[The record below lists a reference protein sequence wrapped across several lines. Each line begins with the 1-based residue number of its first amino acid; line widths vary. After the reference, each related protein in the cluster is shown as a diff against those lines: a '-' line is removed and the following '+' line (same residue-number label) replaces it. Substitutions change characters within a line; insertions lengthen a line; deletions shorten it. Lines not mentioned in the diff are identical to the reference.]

1 MSYCVARMEKMKSDN
16 LVGIGNH
23 NQRRFSNHSN
33 KDIDVS
39 KSHLNYDILDKVK
52 SYKTDIEG
60 YINAN
65 KSSKRAVRKDA
76 VLVCE
81 WIITSDSDFFESMSP
96 ADTREYFQTAIDFF
110 AERYG
115 SKNLMYAQVHLD
127 ERTPHMHLGIVP
139 FDKDNKLTAK
149 TMFDREALQDIQN
162 ELPRYMN
169 ERGFKVER
177 GRAGSEAKHLT
188 VQEYKDVQKEIK
200 KQSEVLDGVKK
211 ELESVKNVT
220 RTKNFLDELDS
231 KSKKTLLGNDVKIS
245 QEDYQELKEQLLGA
259 DKSLLEMDKLK
270 QHNQKLSRSIY
281 DLRDELDNSKAY
293 ADRLYDKNDSLKEQI
308 KHLDSSIGDFEMAQI
323 AYQDA
328 LSRELSKDE
337 IIARYICHEVEL
349 GNIPEDE
356 SDIEYYIDT
365 LNSVE
370 IDDNTLKNRVEKVI
384 DILKN
389 VLENVL
395 EFFRKF

>member
-281 DLRDELDNSKAY
+281 DLRDELDDSKAY

-308 KHLDSSIGDFEMAQI
+308 KHLDSSLGDFEMAQI

-337 IIARYICHEVEL
+337 IIARYICHAVEL

-356 SDIEYYIDT
+356 SDIEYYIDA

>member
-81 WIITSDSDFFESMSP
+81 WIITSDSEFFESMTP

-162 ELPRYMN
+162 ELPLYMN

-200 KQSEVLDGVKK
+200 KQSEVLDEVKK

-220 RTKNFLDELDS
+220 RTKDFLDELDS

-308 KHLDSSIGDFEMAQI
+308 KHLDSSLGDFEMAQI

>member
-81 WIITSDSDFFESMSP
+81 WIITSDSDFFESLSP

-220 RTKNFLDELDS
+220 RTKDFLDELDS

-281 DLRDELDNSKAY
+281 DLRDELDDSKAY
-293 ADRLYDKNDSLKEQI
+293 ADRLYDKNHSLKEQI
-308 KHLDSSIGDFEMAQI
+308 KHLDSSLGDFEMAQI

-337 IIARYICHEVEL
+337 IIARYICHAVEL

-356 SDIEYYIDT
+356 SDIEYYIDA

>member
-1 MSYCVARMEKMKSDN
+1 MEKMKSDN

-220 RTKNFLDELDS
+220 RTKDFLDELDS

-245 QEDYQELKEQLLGA
+245 QADYQELKEQLLGA

-293 ADRLYDKNDSLKEQI
+293 ADRLYDKNHSLKEQI
-308 KHLDSSIGDFEMAQI
+308 KHLDSSLGDFEMAQI

-365 LNSVE
+365 LDSVE

>member
-169 ERGFKVER
+169 EHGFEVER

-220 RTKNFLDELDS
+220 RTKDFLDELDS

-245 QEDYQELKEQLLGA
+245 QKDYQELKEQLLGA

-281 DLRDELDNSKAY
+281 DLRDELDDSKAY
-293 ADRLYDKNDSLKEQI
+293 ADRLYDKNHSLKEQI
-308 KHLDSSIGDFEMAQI
+308 KHLDSSLGDFEMAQI

-328 LSRELSKDE
+328 LSRELSQDE

-370 IDDNTLKNRVEKVI
+370 IDDNTLKNRIEKVI

>member
-169 ERGFKVER
+169 ERGFEVER

-220 RTKNFLDELDS
+220 RTKDFLDELDS

-245 QEDYQELKEQLLGA
+245 QKDYQELKEQLLGA

-281 DLRDELDNSKAY
+281 DLRDELDDSKAY

-308 KHLDSSIGDFEMAQI
+308 KHLDSSLGDFEMAQI

-328 LSRELSKDE
+328 LSRELSQDE

>member
-1 MSYCVARMEKMKSDN
+1 MEKMKSDN

-220 RTKNFLDELDS
+220 RTKDFLDELDS

-281 DLRDELDNSKAY
+281 DLRDELDDSKAY

-308 KHLDSSIGDFEMAQI
+308 KHLDSSLGDFEMAQI

-328 LSRELSKDE
+328 LSRELSQDE

>member
-220 RTKNFLDELDS
+220 RTKDFLDELDS

-281 DLRDELDNSKAY
+281 DLRDELDDSKAY
-293 ADRLYDKNDSLKEQI
+293 ADRLCDKNHSLKEQI
-308 KHLDSSIGDFEMAQI
+308 KHLDSSLGDFEMAQI

-328 LSRELSKDE
+328 LSRELSQDE
-337 IIARYICHEVEL
+337 IIARYICHAVEL

-356 SDIEYYIDT
+356 SDIEYYIDA

>member
-220 RTKNFLDELDS
+220 RTKDFLDELDS

-245 QEDYQELKEQLLGA
+245 QKDYQELKEQLLGA

-281 DLRDELDNSKAY
+281 ELRDELDDSKAY

-308 KHLDSSIGDFEMAQI
+308 KHLDSSLGDFEMAQI

-328 LSRELSKDE
+328 LSRELSQDE

>member
-39 KSHLNYDILDKVK
+39 KSNLNYDILDKVK

-308 KHLDSSIGDFEMAQI
+308 KHLDSSLGDFEMAQI

>member
-169 ERGFKVER
+169 ERGFEVER

-220 RTKNFLDELDS
+220 RTKDFLDELDS

-245 QEDYQELKEQLLGA
+245 QKDYQELKEQLLGA

-281 DLRDELDNSKAY
+281 DLRDELDDSKAY

-308 KHLDSSIGDFEMAQI
+308 KHLDSSLGDFEMAQI

>member
-169 ERGFKVER
+169 EHGFKVER

-220 RTKNFLDELDS
+220 RTKDFLDELDS

-281 DLRDELDNSKAY
+281 DLRDELDDSKAY
-293 ADRLYDKNDSLKEQI
+293 ADRLDDKNHSLKEQI
-308 KHLDSSIGDFEMAQI
+308 KHLDSSLGDFEMAQI

-337 IIARYICHEVEL
+337 IIARYICHAVEL

-356 SDIEYYIDT
+356 SDIEYYIDA

>member
-188 VQEYKDVQKEIK
+188 VQEYKDVQKEIQ

-220 RTKNFLDELDS
+220 RTKDFLDELDS

-281 DLRDELDNSKAY
+281 DLRDELDDSKAY
-293 ADRLYDKNDSLKEQI
+293 ADRLYDKNNSLKEQI
-308 KHLDSSIGDFEMAQI
+308 KHLDSSLGDFEMAQI

-328 LSRELSKDE
+328 LSRELSQDE

-356 SDIEYYIDT
+356 SDIEYYIDA

>member
-1 MSYCVARMEKMKSDN
+1 MEKMKSDN

-162 ELPRYMN
+162 ELPLYMN

-220 RTKNFLDELDS
+220 RTKDFLDELDS

-245 QEDYQELKEQLLGA
+245 QKDYQELKEQLLGA

-281 DLRDELDNSKAY
+281 DLRDELDDSKAY

-308 KHLDSSIGDFEMAQI
+308 KHLDSSLGDFEMAQI

-328 LSRELSKDE
+328 LSRELSQDE

>member
-220 RTKNFLDELDS
+220 RTKDFLDELDS

-245 QEDYQELKEQLLGA
+245 QKDYQELKEQLLGA

-281 DLRDELDNSKAY
+281 DLRDELDDSKAY
-293 ADRLYDKNDSLKEQI
+293 ADRLYDKNNSLKEQI
-308 KHLDSSIGDFEMAQI
+308 KHLDSSLGDFEMAQI

-337 IIARYICHEVEL
+337 IIARYICHAVEL

-356 SDIEYYIDT
+356 SDIEYYIDA

>member
-96 ADTREYFQTAIDFF
+96 ADTREYFQTTIDFF

-220 RTKNFLDELDS
+220 RTKDFLDELDS

-245 QEDYQELKEQLLGA
+245 QKDYQELKEQLLGA

-281 DLRDELDNSKAY
+281 DLRDELDDSKAY
-293 ADRLYDKNDSLKEQI
+293 ADRLYDKNHSLKEQI
-308 KHLDSSIGDFEMAQI
+308 KHLDSSLGDFEMAQI

-328 LSRELSKDE
+328 LSRELSQDE
-337 IIARYICHEVEL
+337 IIARYICHAVEL

-356 SDIEYYIDT
+356 SDIEYYIDA

>member
-220 RTKNFLDELDS
+220 RTKDFLDELDS

-245 QEDYQELKEQLLGA
+245 QKDYQELKEKLLGA

-281 DLRDELDNSKAY
+281 DLRDELDDSKAY

-308 KHLDSSIGDFEMAQI
+308 KHLDSSLGDFEMAQI

-328 LSRELSKDE
+328 LSRELSQDE

>member
-65 KSSKRAVRKDA
+65 KSSNRAVRKDA

-169 ERGFKVER
+169 ERGFEVER

-220 RTKNFLDELDS
+220 RTKDFLDELDS

-281 DLRDELDNSKAY
+281 DLRDELDDSKAY

-308 KHLDSSIGDFEMAQI
+308 KHLDSSLGDFEMAQI

-328 LSRELSKDE
+328 LSRELSQDE

>member
-169 ERGFKVER
+169 EHGFKVER

-220 RTKNFLDELDS
+220 RTKDFLDELDS

-245 QEDYQELKEQLLGA
+245 QEDYQELKKQLLGA

-281 DLRDELDNSKAY
+281 DLRDELDDSKAY

-308 KHLDSSIGDFEMAQI
+308 KHLDSSLGDFEMAQI

-328 LSRELSKDE
+328 LSRELSQDE

>member
-169 ERGFKVER
+169 EHGFKVER

-281 DLRDELDNSKAY
+281 DLRDELDDSKAY

-308 KHLDSSIGDFEMAQI
+308 KHLDSSLGDFEMAQI

-328 LSRELSKDE
+328 LSRELSQDE

>member
-162 ELPRYMN
+162 ELPLYMN

-200 KQSEVLDGVKK
+200 KQSEVLDEVKK

-220 RTKNFLDELDS
+220 RTKDFLDELDS

-245 QEDYQELKEQLLGA
+245 QKDYQELKEQLLGA

-281 DLRDELDNSKAY
+281 DLRDELDDSKAY
-293 ADRLYDKNDSLKEQI
+293 ADRLYDKNHSLKEQI
-308 KHLDSSIGDFEMAQI
+308 EHLDSSLGDFEMAQI

-328 LSRELSKDE
+328 LSRELSQDE

>member
-162 ELPRYMN
+162 ELPLYMN

-200 KQSEVLDGVKK
+200 KQSEVLDEVKK

-220 RTKNFLDELDS
+220 RTKDFLDELDS

-259 DKSLLEMDKLK
+259 DKSLLEMDNLK

-281 DLRDELDNSKAY
+281 DLRDELDDSKAY
-293 ADRLYDKNDSLKEQI
+293 ADRLYDKNHALKEQI
-308 KHLDSSIGDFEMAQI
+308 EHLDSSLGDFEMAQI

-356 SDIEYYIDT
+356 ADIEYYIDT

>member
-220 RTKNFLDELDS
+220 RTKDFLDELDS

-281 DLRDELDNSKAY
+281 DLRDELDYSKAY
-293 ADRLYDKNDSLKEQI
+293 ADRLYDKNHSLKEQI
-308 KHLDSSIGDFEMAQI
+308 KRLDSSLGDFEMAQI

-328 LSRELSKDE
+328 LSRELSQDE

>member
-65 KSSKRAVRKDA
+65 KSSKRSVRKDA

-220 RTKNFLDELDS
+220 RTKDFLDELDS

-281 DLRDELDNSKAY
+281 DLRDELDDSKAY

-308 KHLDSSIGDFEMAQI
+308 KHLDSSLGDFEMAQI

-328 LSRELSKDE
+328 LSRELSQDE

-370 IDDNTLKNRVEKVI
+370 IDDNTLKNRIEKVI

>member
-81 WIITSDSDFFESMSP
+81 WIITSDSEFFESMTP

-220 RTKNFLDELDS
+220 RTKDFLDELDS

-281 DLRDELDNSKAY
+281 DLRDELDDSKAY
-293 ADRLYDKNDSLKEQI
+293 ADRLYDKNNSLKEQI
-308 KHLDSSIGDFEMAQI
+308 KHLDSSLGDFEMAQI

-328 LSRELSKDE
+328 LSRELSQDE

>member
-149 TMFDREALQDIQN
+149 NMFDREALQDIQN
-162 ELPRYMN
+162 ELPLYMN

-200 KQSEVLDGVKK
+200 KQSEVLDEVKK

-220 RTKNFLDELDS
+220 RTKDFLDELDS

-281 DLRDELDNSKAY
+281 DLRDELDDSKAY

-308 KHLDSSIGDFEMAQI
+308 KHLDSSLGDFEMAQI

-328 LSRELSKDE
+328 LSRELSQDE

>member
-169 ERGFKVER
+169 ERGFEVER

-220 RTKNFLDELDS
+220 RTKDFLDELDS

-281 DLRDELDNSKAY
+281 DLRDELDDSKAY
-293 ADRLYDKNDSLKEQI
+293 ADRLYDKNHSLKEQI
-308 KHLDSSIGDFEMAQI
+308 KHLDSSLGDFEMAQI

-337 IIARYICHEVEL
+337 IIARYICHAVEL

-356 SDIEYYIDT
+356 SDIEYYIDA

>member
-177 GRAGSEAKHLT
+177 GRAGSETKHLT

-220 RTKNFLDELDS
+220 RTKDFLDELDS

-281 DLRDELDNSKAY
+281 DLRDELDDSKAY
-293 ADRLYDKNDSLKEQI
+293 ADRLYDKNHSLKEQI
-308 KHLDSSIGDFEMAQI
+308 KHLDSSLGDFEMAQI

-328 LSRELSKDE
+328 LSRELSQDE

>member
-211 ELESVKNVT
+211 ELESVKSVT
-220 RTKNFLDELDS
+220 RTKDFLDELDS

-281 DLRDELDNSKAY
+281 DLRDELDDSKAY

-308 KHLDSSIGDFEMAQI
+308 KHLDSSLGDFEMAQI

-328 LSRELSKDE
+328 LSRELSQDE
-337 IIARYICHEVEL
+337 IIARYICHAVEL

-356 SDIEYYIDT
+356 SDIEYYIDA

-370 IDDNTLKNRVEKVI
+370 IDDNTLKNRIEKVI

>member
-162 ELPRYMN
+162 ELPLYMN

-220 RTKNFLDELDS
+220 RTKDFLDELDS

-245 QEDYQELKEQLLGA
+245 QKDYQELKEQLLGA

-281 DLRDELDNSKAY
+281 DLRDELDDSKAY

-308 KHLDSSIGDFEMAQI
+308 KHLDSSLGDFEMAQI

-328 LSRELSKDE
+328 LSRELSQDE

-389 VLENVL
+389 ILENVL

>member
-281 DLRDELDNSKAY
+281 DLRDELDDSKAY
-293 ADRLYDKNDSLKEQI
+293 ADRLYDKNNSLKEQI
-308 KHLDSSIGDFEMAQI
+308 KHLDSSLGDFEMAQI

>member
-220 RTKNFLDELDS
+220 RTKDFLDELDS

-281 DLRDELDNSKAY
+281 DLRDELDDSKAY
-293 ADRLYDKNDSLKEQI
+293 ADRLCDKNHSLKEQI
-308 KHLDSSIGDFEMAQI
+308 KHLDSSLGDFEMAQI

-328 LSRELSKDE
+328 LSRELSQDE

>member
-96 ADTREYFQTAIDFF
+96 SDTREYFQTAIDFF

-293 ADRLYDKNDSLKEQI
+293 ADRLYDKNHSLKEQI
-308 KHLDSSIGDFEMAQI
+308 KHLDSSLGDFEMAQI

-337 IIARYICHEVEL
+337 IIARYICHAVEL

-356 SDIEYYIDT
+356 SDIEYYIDA

>member
-270 QHNQKLSRSIY
+270 QHNQKLNRSIY
-281 DLRDELDNSKAY
+281 DLRDELDDSKAY

-308 KHLDSSIGDFEMAQI
+308 KHLDSSLGDFEMAQI

-337 IIARYICHEVEL
+337 IIARYICHAVEL

-356 SDIEYYIDT
+356 SDIEYYIDA

>member
-162 ELPRYMN
+162 ELPLYMN

-200 KQSEVLDGVKK
+200 KQSEVLDEVKK

-220 RTKNFLDELDS
+220 RTKDFLDELDS

-293 ADRLYDKNDSLKEQI
+293 ADRLYDKNHSLKEQI
-308 KHLDSSIGDFEMAQI
+308 KHLDSSLGDFEMAQI

-337 IIARYICHEVEL
+337 IIARYICHAVEL

-356 SDIEYYIDT
+356 SDIEYYIDA

>member
-220 RTKNFLDELDS
+220 RTKDFLDELDS

-281 DLRDELDNSKAY
+281 DLRDELDDSKAY

-308 KHLDSSIGDFEMAQI
+308 KHLDSSLGDFEMAQI

-328 LSRELSKDE
+328 LSRELSQDE

-370 IDDNTLKNRVEKVI
+370 IDDNTLKNRIEKVI

>member
-1 MSYCVARMEKMKSDN
+1 MEKMKSDN

-220 RTKNFLDELDS
+220 RTKDFLDELDS

-245 QEDYQELKEQLLGA
+245 QKDYQELKEQLLGA

-281 DLRDELDNSKAY
+281 DLRDELDDSKAY

-308 KHLDSSIGDFEMAQI
+308 KHLDSSLGDFEMAQI

-328 LSRELSKDE
+328 LSRELSQDE

>member
-169 ERGFKVER
+169 EHGFEVER

-220 RTKNFLDELDS
+220 RTKDFLDELDS

-281 DLRDELDNSKAY
+281 DLRDELDDSKAY
-293 ADRLYDKNDSLKEQI
+293 ADRLYDKNHSLKEQI
-308 KHLDSSIGDFEMAQI
+308 KHLDSSLGDFEMAQI

-328 LSRELSKDE
+328 LSRELSQDE

>member
-169 ERGFKVER
+169 EHGFKVER

-220 RTKNFLDELDS
+220 RTKDFLDELDS

-281 DLRDELDNSKAY
+281 DLRDELDDSKAY

-308 KHLDSSIGDFEMAQI
+308 KHLDSSLGDFEMAQI

-328 LSRELSKDE
+328 LSRELSQDE

-356 SDIEYYIDT
+356 SDIEYYIDA

>member
-169 ERGFKVER
+169 ERGFEVER

-220 RTKNFLDELDS
+220 RTKDFLDELDS

-281 DLRDELDNSKAY
+281 DLRDELDDSKAY
-293 ADRLYDKNDSLKEQI
+293 ADRLYDKNHSLKEQI
-308 KHLDSSIGDFEMAQI
+308 KHLDSSLGDFEMSQI

-328 LSRELSKDE
+328 LSRELSQDE